1 MGDRYNLPAE
11 TARLVDRQ
19 LARCKN
25 LALIL
30 DKYPPQHVVA
40 ESKHKGPWLQNLLK
54 EGHIDLA
61 LARCAYER
69 WYALMQA
76 QGATIFQLTLDW
88 RMVVG
93 LGGESVLET
102 DITLHHVYGLP
113 FLPGSALKGLTRA
126 YVTGEIEPYKSQ
138 READDHEDIKQ
149 IFGSSKGAGTVIFF
163 DALPT
168 DGKAG
173 FVLDI
178 MNPHYGEYYGG
189 KKPPTNDQNPV
200 PVTFLTVTDTTFTF
214 AIAARPGSPKD
225 KSKCNVEQV
234 GAWLPE
240 ALKHYG
246 IGGKTSAGYGYFKE
260 MAPLQSASQETAT
273 QSQVIPAVVERIRP
287 PLPQFRSGNEITGV
301 VVALPD
307 DLRNVV
313 PAGTQ
318 AFLRYQSFDLKDVL
332 IAVSADEAQN
342 WKAGDTR
349 ICLFVREE
357 VHSGCSVLICQPRVK
372 KEKKK

>member
-19 LARCKN
+19 VARCKN
-25 LALIL
+25 LGLIL

-40 ESKHKGPWLQNLLK
+40 DSKHKGPWLQDVLK
-54 EGHIDLA
+54 EDHMDPA

-69 WYALMQA
+69 WYTLMQA
-76 QGATIFQLTLDW
+76 QGATIFQATLDW

-102 DITLHHVYGLP
+102 DIALHYLYGIP
-113 FLPGSALKGLTRA
+113 FLPGSALKGLTRS
-126 YVTGEIEPYKSQ
+126 YVTGEIEPYKSGT
-138 READDHEDIKQ
+138 EANDHEDIKQ
-149 IFGSSKGAGTVIFF
+149 IFGSSDGAGTVIFF

-173 FVLDI
+173 FALDI

-214 AIAARPGSPKD
+214 ALAARPSRPKNRLEND
-225 KSKCNVEQV
+225 VERV
-234 GAWLPE
+234 KTWLSE
-240 ALKHYG
+240 ALQHYG
-246 IGGKTSAGYGYFKE
+246 VGGKTSAGYGYFKK
-260 MAPLQSASQETAT
+260 MALPQSVSREAAT
-273 QSQVIPAVVERIRP
+273 QSQEVTAAVERIRP
-287 PLPQFRSGNEITGV
+287 PMPHFRPGQEITGV
-301 VVALPD
+301 VTALPD
-307 DLRNVV
+307 HLSNVA

-318 AFLRYQSFDLKDVL
+318 VFLRYQSFDLKDVL
-332 IAVSADEAQN
+332 IAISAEEAQK

-349 ICLFVREE
+349 ICLFVHEE
-357 VHSGCSVLICQPRVK
+357 MHEGCNVLICQPRAK